1 MILLHDA
8 QVLQE
13 DLEKACDWSD
23 KWQLPFNEGK
33 CKVMHFG
40 MKNNKHLYAM
50 RGFLLNEV
58 DHEKDLG
65 VTIDSKLVFNVH
77 VADVAMRANRK
88 LGMVYR
94 AFKFLNMD
102 GFLRLYKAIIRPTL
116 EYCNVVFNSL
126 HCKEEDLLEKVQERA
141 TKLIFSIRHL
151 PYSER
156 LKILNLPTLA
166 YRRQRAH
173 LIQIFKILH
182 GVDSISADSFFSVMK
197 MLEHVV
203 ILLN

>member
-1 MILLHDA
+1 MERIIRKELLDFLEHHSLICYEQFGFRQGRSCALQLLDVLENWFSYFDNQDCFDCIYLDYKKAFDSVPHHRLLLKMSALDDTKLYRVVNTVNDA

-40 MKNNKHLYAM
+40 KKNNKHLYAM

-88 LGMVYR
+88 
-94 AFKFLNMD
+94 
-102 GFLRLYKAIIRPTL
+102 KAENSQPT
-116 EYCNVVFNSL
+116 
-126 HCKEEDLLEKVQERA
+126 
-141 TKLIFSIRHL
+141 
-151 PYSER
+151 YSR
-156 LKILNLPTLA
+156 
-166 YRRQRAH
+166 
-173 LIQIFKILH
+173 IQKAK
-182 GVDSISADSFFSVMK
+182 SSFDTDF
-197 MLEHVV
+197 
-203 ILLN
+203 